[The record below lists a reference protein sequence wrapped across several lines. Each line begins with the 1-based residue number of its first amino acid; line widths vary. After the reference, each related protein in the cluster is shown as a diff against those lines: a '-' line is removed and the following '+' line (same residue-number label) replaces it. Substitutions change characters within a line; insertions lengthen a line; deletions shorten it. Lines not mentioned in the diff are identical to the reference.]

1 MTVDTVIRGQAGQLA
16 IHVLAPEGIDLQF
29 IYRAGL
35 GIYWNSSLALLED
48 HSEMVESAVT
58 SASRMA
64 RALREEYGIVFKPSS
79 DVQWIAFGADEQNRV
94 ARILFEQTR

>member
-1 MTVDTVIRGQAGQLA
+1 VTVDTVIRRQAGQIV

-48 HSEMVESAVT
+48 HSETVESAVT

-64 RALREEYGIVFKPSS
+64 RALREEYGIVFKPSG
-79 DVQWIAFGADEQNRV
+79 DVQWIAFDADEQNQV
-94 ARILFEQTR
+94 AGILFQRAQ